1 MIYVS
6 INIPHHIPKG
16 SVAGSIRIPLAF
28 LFLSIFSLL
37 GNNWNMSRSRADLYD
52 IFAEENSAFVSK
64 SVSFHSCS
72 VIHLPEIGSPSQ
84 KMIEMYL
91 RSG

>member
-1 MIYVS
+1 MIYLS

-16 SVAGSIRIPLAF
+16 SVAGSIRIHLYF
-28 LFLSIFSLL
+28 LFLSILSLL
-37 GNNWNMSRSRADLYD
+37 GNKWNMSRSRDNLFD
-52 IFAEENSAFVSK
+52 IFVEENYLFQNLSPF
-64 SVSFHSCS
+64 
-72 VIHLPEIGSPSQ
+72 IHRPEIGSPSQ